1 MIRCL
6 RGLAAGLAAAGLLTG
21 CGIEPTGVFDSG
33 QAPTGVAPGVTVY
46 LVDSTGTL
54 RPSFYKT
61 GRLGDIPR
69 ALDLLLRGYQT
80 PGDVLHTE
88 IDPVGTLG
96 PVVTTSDAVISVMLP
111 LARYELG
118 ARGIDQLVCTVLG
131 VHRQAGGSR
140 VTKVVLTFTIGNA
153 TEPRS
158 CPILG

>member
-1 MIRCL
+1 MIRCW

-21 CGIEPTGVFDSG
+21 CGIEPTGAFDSG

-54 RPSFYKT
+54 RPKFSKT

-69 ALDLLLRGYQT
+69 ALDLLLRGYDA
-80 PGDVLHTE
+80 PGDGLHTD

-96 PVVTTSDAVISVMLP
+96 PVVTTSDEVINVMLP
-111 LARYELG
+111 LARYGLG
-118 ARGIDQLVCTVLG
+118 AGGIDQLVCTVLG